1 MGELSLYGQYIQERE
16 GKSIV
21 ENECGF
27 ATYKIFGDECYI
39 VDIFIKKEH
48 RRSSQAS
55 SLADHIS
62 AMAKEAGCKYLTG
75 TCVPSTS
82 GATESM
88 KAMFGY
94 GFKLHACVEDK
105 IILIKEL

>member
-1 MGELSLYGQYIQERE
+1 MSELSLYGQYVQERE
-16 GKSIV
+16 GKQII

-27 ATYKIFGDECYI
+27 ATYKIFGEECYV
-39 VDIFIKKEH
+39 VDIFIKKEF

-55 SLADHIS
+55 GLADHI
-62 AMAKEAGCKYLTG
+62 ALMAKEAGCKFLTG
-75 TCVPSTS
+75 TCAPSTF

-94 GFKLHACVEDK
+94 GFKLHSCTEDK